1 MSFNLRGCLRVDL
14 VLMGTV
20 DSDHLGLDL
29 ERREMDDPDTISTI
43 RSGFEQIITLATAGQ
58 SDFLSPAII
67 RGDL

>member
-1 MSFNLRGCLRVDL
+1 
-14 VLMGTV
+14 MGTV